1 MGAAPAESLKFAPPA
16 ELPPGTILMGL
27 QAHNTGLRISL
38 TSPLI
43 IPCSGRIGASFRIL
57 SLGNHMATH
66 SRAFARAATELA
78 STNFTDGADAI
89 RAFERLG
96 ICAPTGRARKLSTPI
111 HCLNGNGLG
120 IEYMPP
126 ETPAETP
133 APAPAAKKPRRRT
146 KAKA

>member
-96 ICAPTGRARKLSTPI
+96 ICAPTGRAGKLSTPT

-120 IEYMPP
+120 IEFIPP

-133 APAPAAKKPRRRT
+133 APAAKPRRRT

>member
-1 MGAAPAESLKFAPPA
+1 MGAAPANSLKFAPPG
-16 ELPPGTILMGL
+16 ELPPGTILTGL
-27 QAHNTGLRISL
+27 QAHNMGLRISL

-78 STNFTDGADAI
+78 SASFTDGNDAI
-89 RAFERLG
+89 RAFEMLG

-133 APAPAAKKPRRRT
+133 APASAAKKPRRRT